1 MFKIKKGLDLP
12 IAGTPSGDLVDAKT
26 VRSVAVLG
34 EDYPGMKPT
43 MAVAE
48 GDRVKQGQILFS
60 DKKTEG
66 VVFTAPAAG
75 TVSSINRGAKRA
87 FIGLVIDVE
96 SDVDGDQAEAFA
108 SYAAKDLT
116 TLERQTVVN
125 QLLQSGAWTA
135 LRTRPFSRIPDPQST
150 PNSVFVTAIDTN
162 PLAADPKP
170 IIAAREAEFAAGLA
184 VLGRLTDGAVHLC
197 QDDSEALAAST
208 QVGVT
213 SHVFAGPHPA
223 GLPGTHIHFVDPV
236 STNKTVWFIGYQDVI
251 AIGYLFLNGRVLNE
265 RVVAL
270 GGPGVTTP
278 RLLRTSVGANLDELT
293 AGELTGGEQRVISG
307 SILAGHTARGQHA
320 FLGRYHTQVSVLPE
334 DRERKL
340 FGWLVPGAAVH
351 SVFPAFLS
359 KWIGEKSVS
368 FSTNTNG
375 STRAMVPIGTYDDVI
390 PMDILATPLMR
401 SILVGDVEKSINL
414 GCLELDEEDVALCTY
429 ACPGKYE
436 FGPVLRDLLTQI
448 EKEG

>member
-293 AGELTGGEQRVISG
+293 AGELAGGEQRVISG

>member
-170 IIAAREAEFAAGLA
+170 IIAARESEFAAGLA

-293 AGELTGGEQRVISG
+293 AGELAGGEQRVISG

>member
-1 MFKIKKGLDLP
+1 
-12 IAGTPSGDLVDAKT
+12 
-26 VRSVAVLG
+26 
-34 EDYPGMKPT
+34 
-43 MAVAE
+43 
-48 GDRVKQGQILFS
+48 
-60 DKKTEG
+60 
-66 VVFTAPAAG
+66 
-75 TVSSINRGAKRA
+75 
-87 FIGLVIDVE
+87 
-96 SDVDGDQAEAFA
+96 
-108 SYAAKDLT
+108 
-116 TLERQTVVN
+116 
-125 QLLQSGAWTA
+125 
-135 LRTRPFSRIPDPQST
+135 
-150 PNSVFVTAIDTN
+150 
-162 PLAADPKP
+162 
-170 IIAAREAEFAAGLA
+170 
-184 VLGRLTDGAVHLC
+184 VHLC